1 MNRKQSVFTIFL
13 ATVIVIISC
22 GVAGCVSK
30 ERARH
35 TQNTKAT
42 HTIPATPTPTPIPPH
57 LQTPTPTPDVN
68 LQAKEEALQIANQ
81 HHVPEGYLKGEYAL
95 FLRFAEIIDENKNLN
110 GYENTVY
117 AIFPMIADH
126 LSPENAD
133 HFFSRLASLSI
144 VDLYVDM
151 SIGAEYYMPDNRIV
165 TNANYKNSSLL
176 CLEGVL
182 FHELVHFVDTNI
194 DGSVEGA
201 RFCQNGIFPINDLEN
216 AITSGQDKIHSG
228 SFLLE
233 AGAEL
238 YTAKYFTKSTDSY
251 PINVQFFT
259 GIEHIIGQ
267 DKLDEI
273 FFSHQTASD
282 FANLLLDHGL
292 EEDEIWR
299 FYLTMDAISYSQAL
313 PQDPIRPEDVLI
325 RLYTNI
331 IGPNYLDDQVFCH
344 ILRCCYKETYNF
356 SVIPSAY
363 MQQLSS
369 LQMTEEE
376 MSQWMYSIF
385 NQMRGIPSFDGIS
398 LFPMPGIYLDREYT
412 LSSMITF
419 VDDETEPKPFLSL
432 LITYDF
438 ETQKVKA
445 VSVYDII
452 QEHD

>member
-1 MNRKQSVFTIFL
+1 MEHSHRET
-13 ATVIVIISC
+13 TVL
-22 GVAGCVSK
+22 
-30 ERARH
+30 
-35 TQNTKAT
+35 TP
-42 HTIPATPTPTPIPPH
+42 HTIPPTPTSTPIPPR

-68 LQAKEEALQIANQ
+68 LQAKDEALQIANL
-81 HHVPEGYLKGEYAL
+81 HHVPEAYLKGEYAL
-95 FLRFAEIIDENKNLN
+95 FIRFAEIIDENENLN

-144 VDLYVDM
+144 VDSYIDM
-151 SIGAEYYMPDNRIV
+151 SIGAEYHMSSNRVV

-201 RFCQNGIFPINDLEN
+201 RFCQNGIFPIHDLEG
-216 AITSGQDKIHSG
+216 AVTSGQDKIHSA

-251 PINVQFFT
+251 PVNVQFLT
-259 GIEHIIGQ
+259 GLEHIIGQ

-273 FFSHQTASD
+273 FFSHQTAPD

-299 FYLTMDAISYSQAL
+299 FFLTMDAISYQQVP

-344 ILRCCYKETYNF
+344 ILRCCYKEAYNF
-356 SVIPSAY
+356 TVIPSAY

-376 MSQWMYSIF
+376 TSKWMYSIF
-385 NQMRGIPSFDGIS
+385 NQLYGIPAFEGIN
-398 LFPMPGIYLDREYT
+398 LFPMLGIYLDGKYT
-412 LSSMITF
+412 LSSMIVF
-419 VDDETEPKPFLSL
+419 VDDETETKPFLSL

-438 ETQKVKA
+438 ETKKVKA